1 MDHRYNISNTY
12 SGGDVMSLGLR
23 MKTLRKS
30 KGLTQKGL
38 AETVNVSR
46 IYIQS
51 LESNRRLPSMKLL
64 KRLAEALDADVV
76 DLVQNPHID
85 ASGKLLLEEVLD
97 SREPVEIWYRSK
109 KLSRQEVQLVHK
121 LIDAALSDWDREDA
135 GPIGS

>member
-1 MDHRYNISNTY
+1 
-12 SGGDVMSLGLR
+12 MSLGLR

-38 AETVNVSR
+38 AEAVNVSR

-64 KRLAEALDADVV
+64 KRLAEALDVDVV
-76 DLVQNPHID
+76 DLVQNPHRD
-85 ASGKLLLEEVLD
+85 ASGKLMLEELLD

-121 LIDAALSDWDREDA
+121 LIDAALSDWDSEDA
-135 GPIGS
+135 GPAKS

>member
-1 MDHRYNISNTY
+1 
-12 SGGDVMSLGLR
+12 MSLGLR

-38 AETVNVSR
+38 AEIVQVSR

-64 KRLAEALDADVV
+64 KRLAEALDVDVV
-76 DLVQNPHID
+76 DLVQNPHRD
-85 ASGKLLLEEVLD
+85 SAGRLLLEEVLD

-135 GPIGS
+135 GQEGS

>member
-1 MDHRYNISNTY
+1 
-12 SGGDVMSLGLR
+12 MSLGLR

-30 KGLTQKGL
+30 KGLTQKTL
-38 AETVNVSR
+38 ADMVEVSR

-64 KRLAEALDADVV
+64 RRLAGALDVDVV
-76 DLVQNPHID
+76 DLVQDPHRD
-85 ASGKLLLEEVLD
+85 VSGKLLLEEVLD
-97 SREPVEIWYRSK
+97 NREPVEIWYKSK

-135 GPIGS
+135 GQDRPEG

>member
-1 MDHRYNISNTY
+1 
-12 SGGDVMSLGLR
+12 MSLGLR

-38 AETVNVSR
+38 AEEVNVSR

-64 KRLAEALDADVV
+64 KRLAEALDVDVV
-76 DLVQNPHID
+76 DLVQNPHRD
-85 ASGKLLLEEVLD
+85 ASGKLMLEELLD

-121 LIDAALSDWDREDA
+121 LIDAALSDWDSEDA
-135 GPIGS
+135 GQAKS

>member
-1 MDHRYNISNTY
+1 
-12 SGGDVMSLGLR
+12 MSLGLR

-64 KRLAEALDADVV
+64 KRLAEALDVDIV
-76 DLVQNPHID
+76 DLVQNPH
-85 ASGKLLLEEVLD
+85 
-97 SREPVEIWYRSK
+97 RE
-109 KLSRQEVQLVHK
+109 
-121 LIDAALSDWDREDA
+121 
-135 GPIGS
+135 IGRAHV